1 VNPYTTLLGKTGAA
15 SEAEAE
21 TQIWTE
27 IVMKCVDS
35 SGLVATNVCNTEMNA
50 SPYFHRSSLLLQIDG
65 LSYSTLLL
73 SQSNPRS
80 LLLLRL
86 VGL

>member
-1 VNPYTTLLGKTGAA
+1 MNPYTTLLGKTGAA

-35 SGLVATNVCNTEMNA
+35 SGLVATNVCNA
-50 SPYFHRSSLLLQIDG
+50 FAHHRVERMTVLSSLISFASNRRPELQHIIIV
-65 LSYSTLLL
+65 TI
-73 SQSNPRS
+73 
-80 LLLLRL
+80 
-86 VGL
+86 